1 MIKHLELYLGAID
14 YGWSMPTS
22 PSGVMV
28 ARFRNKPYQGAYSY
42 VTLGMS
48 NYQLPMSEQRTV
60 LQEFVFFADDVF
72 PSEPIASFLLTFS
85 EYVLQKKQALL
96 RGDVVGPSSPLIPG
110 VHCNAVYA
118 GLPVLYEDGFSR
130 KRHPLQ

>member
-1 MIKHLELYLGAID
+1 MKENGLIKHLELYLGAID

-48 NYQLPMSEQRTV
+48 NYQLPMSDRGQCYRNSFS
-60 LQEFVFFADDVF
+60 LQMM
-72 PSEPIASFLLTFS
+72 
-85 EYVLQKKQALL
+85 
-96 RGDVVGPSSPLIPG
+96 
-110 VHCNAVYA
+110 
-118 GLPVLYEDGFSR
+118 FSR
-130 KRHPLQ
+130 ASLLPLFY